1 MKKCVTGKSRKA
13 NISNTMQQYRVLT
26 TLMIA
31 ATLTGCHK
39 ADTTPPVAS
48 VTVTPAKP
56 RVASGAPIDLT
67 YKFDLAPGASIAG
80 DYRVFVH
87 VLAADGQTLWN
98 DDHEPPVPTS
108 RWKPGQSVQYTRTT
122 FVPTG
127 LHSDSGVVEVGL
139 YKDNDRLPLQTA
151 DAMKRDGSTRAY
163 RVATIQLGPES
174 DNVFLIFKSGWY
186 PQEFSTGDPASTWS
200 WTQKSAVLA
209 FKNPRTDA
217 TLFIDAA
224 ARPDL
229 FPGQPQQVTISA
241 GGQTVGTFA
250 ADSPDPV
257 LHRIPLPAAALGTA
271 DMAEVRLDVDRT
283 FRPATGGGGRDER
296 DLGVQVYHLFV
307 DGR

>member
-1 MKKCVTGKSRKA
+1 
-13 NISNTMQQYRVLT
+13 MQQYRVLA
-26 TLMIA
+26 TLVLA
-31 ATLTGCHK
+31 ATLAGCHK
-39 ADTTPPVAS
+39 ADTTPPVAT

-56 RVASGAPIDLT
+56 RVSSGAPIDMT
-67 YKFDLAPGASIAG
+67 YTFAVAPGASISA

-98 DDHEPPVPTS
+98 DDHEPAVPTS
-108 RWKPGQSVQYTRTT
+108 RWKPGQTVQYTRTT
-122 FVPTG
+122 FVPAG
-127 LHSDSGVVEVGL
+127 LHADSAVVEVGL
-139 YKDNDRLPLQTA
+139 YKDNDRLPLQGP
-151 DAMKRDGSTRAY
+151 DATSADGSSRSY

-217 TLFIDAA
+217 TLFVDAA
-224 ARPDL
+224 SRPDL
-229 FPGQPQQVTISA
+229 FPGQPQQVTVSA

-250 ADSPDPV
+250 ADSQEPA
-257 LHRIPLPAAALGTA
+257 LHRIAIPAAALGA
-271 DMAEVRLDVDRT
+271 GDMAEVRLDVDRT
-283 FRPATGGGGRDER
+283 FRPAAGGVGKDDR
-296 DLGVQVYHLFV
+296 DLGVQVYHLFI